1 MKKYFPAYVRVPVFF
16 IAALLALEYAIDS
29 GDQLA
34 FVKYPLVAILLL
46 LILVILIAIEV
57 IFLAI
62 RNVSFQI
69 MTAEEKQHVL
79 AQRALPLT
87 EQEWYKKIVQV
98 LMRSAPIEQE
108 QALLLEHDYD
118 GIKELDNDLPP
129 WWTYLFIGTIIFAG
143 VYMVYFEVLDGDN
156 QETEYA
162 KEVAAANIAI
172 ENWKKTAPDLMDE
185 KTVTLLTDPAEL
197 AMGKEI
203 YQNNCAACHR
213 ADGGG
218 QIGPNLTD
226 NEWILGGGIKN
237 VFHTI
242 VNGGRDGKGMV
253 AWRGTLKPKEIQHV
267 ASYVM
272 SLHGTEPKD
281 PKAAEGEP
289 WVDTEIKTASD
300 K

>member
-16 IAALLALEYAIDS
+16 FAALMAIEYVVDS
-29 GDQLA
+29 GEQPA
-34 FVKYPLVAILLL
+34 FVKYPMIAILLL
-46 LILVILIAIEV
+46 LILVILISIEV
-57 IFLAI
+57 IFAAI

-69 MTAEEKQHVL
+69 MSSEEKQRVL

-87 EQEWYKKIVQV
+87 EQEWYKDIMKV
-98 LMRSAPIEQE
+98 LMKTAPAGQE

-129 WWTYLFIGTIIFAG
+129 WWTYLFIGTLIFAV
-143 VYMVYFEVLDGDN
+143 VYMVRFEVLDGDN

-162 KEVAAANIAI
+162 KEVAEANIAI

-185 KTVTLLTDPAEL
+185 KSVTRLTDAADL
-197 AMGKEI
+197 AIGKEI
-203 YQNNCAACHR
+203 YQTNCAACHR

-226 NEWILGGGIKN
+226 NQWILGGGIKN
-237 VFHTI
+237 IFHTL

-253 AWRGTLKPKEIQHV
+253 AWRGTLKPKEMQRV

-272 SLHGTEPKD
+272 SLEGSNPKEPKES
-281 PKAAEGEP
+281 EGEV
-289 WVDTEIKTASD
+289 WVNTESKTTSD